1 MNFLLAMRCPVGQ
14 THGQTPWSARV
25 PLDPLFNTETIAL
38 PAKGR
43 PGGRPRTEGSGL
55 L

>member
-1 MNFLLAMRCPVGQ
+1 MNFLLAMRCPV
-14 THGQTPWSARV
+14 GQTPWSARV